1 MNKTLETMR
10 KNGFEVVELKTAQEA
25 KAYLLKDIPDG
36 ASVGVSGSAS
46 VRQTG
51 VLPALKEKGCEVIS
65 HWDVPKEEVTATRK
79 RANQADVYLTSANA
93 VTKQGELVLI
103 DGAGN
108 RVSAIAFGPERL
120 YFIISQSKVV
130 DGGYGAAVA
139 RIKKV
144 ACPPNA
150 RRQNLDTPCAHTDV
164 CDPDACGDSCMCRM
178 TLVLDRV
185 PRGRK
190 ATVLF
195 IEETLG
201 Y

>member
-1 MNKTLETMR
+1 MNKTLERMR
-10 KNGFEVVELKTAQEA
+10 KNGFEVVELETAGQV
-25 KAYLLKDIPDG
+25 KDYLLSHIPAG

-51 VLPALKEKGCEVIS
+51 VMPALREKGCEVIS
-65 HWDVPKEEVTATRK
+65 HWDVPREEVTATRL

-93 VTKQGELVLI
+93 VTQHGEMIQI

-108 RVSAIAFGPERL
+108 RVAAMAFGPREV
-120 YFIISQSKVV
+120 YFIVSKAKIVS
-130 DGGYGAAVA
+130 GGYAAAVA
-139 RIKKV
+139 RIKKI

-150 RRQNLDTPCAHTDV
+150 RRQNLDTPCAHTGI
-164 CDPDACGDSCMCRM
+164 CDAEHCGDDCMCRI
-178 TLVLDRV
+178 TLAIDRV

-190 ATVLF
+190 VTVLF
-195 IEETLG
+195 VDEPLG